1 MAVTAGPPERMAEM
15 ASTHGSVA
23 ERILLYIFLSP
34 LLEFGKTVFREFF
47 IRCTGHPFAAATELE
62 RAESDGWIGK
72 TSGSSR
78 SELTGVLFLKFFL
91 EKNSFFC

>member
-47 IRCTGHPFAAATELE
+47 IRRTGHPFAAAK
-62 RAESDGWIGK
+62 DW
-72 TSGSSR
+72 SGPSPTVG
-78 SELTGVLFLKFFL
+78 SEKLPKAHDQ
-91 EKNSFFC
+91 S